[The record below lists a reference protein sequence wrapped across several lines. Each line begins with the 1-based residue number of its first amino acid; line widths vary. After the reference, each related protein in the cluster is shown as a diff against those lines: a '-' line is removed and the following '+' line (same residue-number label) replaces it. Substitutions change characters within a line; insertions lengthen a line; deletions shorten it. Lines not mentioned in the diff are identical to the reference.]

1 MLMAGPITSNP
12 KVLVVDDEEKFRM
25 LSKKNLNLRG
35 FEVEIAEAGE
45 EAIAKI
51 YNFEPK
57 VVLLDVM
64 MPRLT
69 GDELVKMITD
79 WKPGIQVIMVTANLS
94 PEAEEECL
102 RNGAYRY
109 IKKPVEFDKLAEVI
123 KQAVI

>member
-1 MLMAGPITSNP
+1 MADPMTSNP

-25 LSKKNLNLRG
+25 LSKKNLSLRG
-35 FEVEIAEAGE
+35 FEVEVAEAGE

-57 VVLLDVM
+57 VVLLDVL

-79 WKPGIQVIMVTANLS
+79 WKPEIQVIMVSANLS
-94 PEAEEECL
+94 PEMEEECL
-102 RNGAYRY
+102 RNGAYMY
-109 IKKPVEFDKLAEVI
+109 IKKPVKFDKIVEII